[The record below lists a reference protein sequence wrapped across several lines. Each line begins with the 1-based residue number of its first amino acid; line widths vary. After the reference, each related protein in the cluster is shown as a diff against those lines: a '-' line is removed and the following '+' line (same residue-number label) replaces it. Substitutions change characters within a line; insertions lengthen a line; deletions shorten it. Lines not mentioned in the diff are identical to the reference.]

1 VDQPVSYWT
10 PRCGLLAFRQ
20 IRERLTLNKEQRVAF
35 FCSVDAGLRRQK
47 DSENYRATRL
57 SVTGPGGTGKSH
69 VIRAVREW
77 YSAMGL
83 GHVHKA
89 TAHTGSAAFLI
100 GGSTIH
106 SAFGVAPRSDLVDTD
121 KRADEQKRK
130 RVEVMK
136 RKAEERLRYE
146 QKRSVQA
153 TELTRTDSRLVWL
166 STRSQWSAKGS

>member
-1 VDQPVSYWT
+1 
-10 PRCGLLAFRQ
+10 
-20 IRERLTLNKEQRVAF
+20 
-35 FCSVDAGLRRQK
+35 
-47 DSENYRATRL
+47 
-57 SVTGPGGTGKSH
+57 
-69 VIRAVREW
+69 
-77 YSAMGL
+77 MGL
-83 GHVHKA
+83 AHAPKA
-89 TAHTGSAAFLI
+89 TAHTGSAASLI

-130 RVEVMK
+130 RVEFMK